1 MSIPRGD
8 ILVVDDTKENLS
20 VLVETL
26 GKEGYTV
33 RPALSGK
40 IALTA
45 AQKQLPDLVLLDIIM
60 PDMGGYQVC
69 EAFKSDPLLKEI
81 PIIFISALSD
91 VTDKVKGFSAGGVDY
106 ICKPFHTEEL
116 LARVETHIS
125 LRRLKKD
132 LEARNKKL
140 QLALDEIKTL
150 RGIIPIC
157 AHCKKIRDDQGYW
170 EQLETYLHEH
180 SHAKFSHGICPE
192 CIKTHYPEIHDKAD
206 KPGT

>member
-1 MSIPRGD
+1 MNVSKGN
-8 ILVVDDTKENLS
+8 ILVVDDTKENLR

-26 GKEGYTV
+26 GNEGYTV

-69 EAFKSDPLLKEI
+69 EAFKSDPLLKEV
-81 PIIFISALSD
+81 PIIFISALGE

-125 LRRLKKD
+125 LCRLKKD
-132 LEARNKKL
+132 LEARNQKL

-192 CIKTHYPEIHDKAD
+192 CIKVHYPEFDDEAD
-206 KPGT
+206 QSGT